1 MRIKN
6 NIPALNTNNNL
17 QKNRGR
23 LEKSLEKLSSGYMI
37 NRAGDDAA
45 GLAISEKM
53 RSQIRG
59 LNMAGKN
66 IQDGISLIQTAEGA
80 LNEVHSLLQRGREL
94 AIQSAND
101 TYTNADRD
109 LIQREFLHIK
119 EGIDEIANNTEFNGI
134 KLLNVNNAVSYKV
147 YIGEDNS
154 TLPNSSLIGNSNN
167 IHNFTNGVNIISGI
181 NDELTFRY
189 DSTSYTINITPGL
202 YKGTSQYLYD
212 DINSKL
218 LALGAPL
225 KLSDVYSHWDDT
237 HMRTILASTITGNHQ
252 IEVSGNAFN
261 EIFAQ
266 ETTFNMS
273 GTYEVMGREADFSV
287 GYTVVKDM
295 NDTLNFKVDGINKSI
310 KLTEGSYSRDELV
323 NELNKQFTATN
334 SNITASMSSAFGMNT
349 TSGPGNNHY
358 ILTLQH
364 NTSSSMNAI
373 QLISGNALNPLFL
386 RSVDPGDVW
395 NPKSTSSLTTNIDI
409 SNGLIIENGQNEWQF
424 SLDSK
429 INKVIKLQPNSYAST
444 EIINLLNDEFEKISA
459 GITAV
464 NENGTLKFVR
474 EMNGSSYTIDDF
486 KIIDKISNN
495 FIKLQTGANP
505 GQSQIILLSNATT
518 KAIGIDNID
527 ISTRRNAEKAIFEFD
542 KAISKISSERSKFGS
557 YQNRL
562 EHSYNSVTNTSENL
576 QSAES
581 RIRDTDMA
589 KEMMKFTKDNI
600 LFQAAQSMLVQAN
613 QQPQSL
619 LQLLH

>member
-6 NIPALNTNNNL
+6 NIPALNSNNNL

-59 LNMAGKN
+59 LDMAGKN

-109 LIQREFLHIK
+109 LIQREIIHIK
-119 EGIDEIANNTEFNGI
+119 EDIDRIANNTEFNGI
-134 KLLNVNNAVSYKV
+134 KLLNVNNTLSNTV

-154 TLPNSSLIGNSNN
+154 TLSKSSLIGNSDN
-167 IHNFTNGVNIISGI
+167 IHTTGGVNIISGI

-202 YKGTSQYLYD
+202 YTGTSQYLYD

-225 KLSDVYSHWDDT
+225 KLIDVYSHWDDT
-237 HMRTILASTITGNHQ
+237 HMRTILESTITGKHEM
-252 IEVSGNAFN
+252 EVSGSAFN

-266 ETTFNMS
+266 EWTFNMS
-273 GTYEVMGREADFSV
+273 GTYEVRGREADFSV

-295 NDTLNFKVDGINKSI
+295 NDTLNFKVDGLNKSI

-334 SNITASMSSAFGMNT
+334 SNITASMSPAIGMNT
-349 TSGPGNNHY
+349 TSGPGNEHY

-386 RSVDPGDVW
+386 RSVEPGDVW

-409 SNGLIIENGQNEWQF
+409 SNGLIIENGRNEWQF

-486 KIIDKISNN
+486 IIIDKNSNN
-495 FIKLQTGANP
+495 LIKLQTGANS
-505 GQSQIILLSNATT
+505 GQSQTILLSNATT
-518 KAIGIDNID
+518 KAIGIDNLD
-527 ISTRRNAEKAIFEFD
+527 ISTRRNAEEAIFEFD

-557 YQNRL
+557 YQNCL
-562 EHSYNSVTNTSENL
+562 EHAYNSVTNTSENL

-600 LFQAAQSMLVQAN
+600 LFQATQSMLVQAN

>member
-23 LEKSLEKLSSGYMI
+23 LEKSLEQLSSGYMI

-225 KLSDVYSHWDDT
+225 KLSDVYSNWDDT

-386 RSVDPGDVW
+386 RSVEPGDVW

>member
-119 EGIDEIANNTEFNGI
+119 EGVDEIANNTEFNGI

-147 YIGEDNS
+147 YKGEDNS
-154 TLPNSSLIGNSNN
+154 TLPNSSLIGNSDN

-386 RSVDPGDVW
+386 RSVEPGDVW

-505 GQSQIILLSNATT
+505 GQSQTILLSNATT